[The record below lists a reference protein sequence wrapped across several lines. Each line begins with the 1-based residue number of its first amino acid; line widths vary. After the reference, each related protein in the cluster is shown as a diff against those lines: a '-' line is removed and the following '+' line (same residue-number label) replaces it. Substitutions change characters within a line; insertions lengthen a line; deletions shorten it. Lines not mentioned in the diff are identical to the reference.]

1 MPQTS
6 RLKKSKVVKSFYS
19 VNISANTP
27 FVKNFYQIN
36 CQFTSG
42 KEDKLITEI
51 METME
56 ITEITGT
63 MEITMENLRVLESAN
78 RVPPP

>member
-1 MPQTS
+1 MFVEVCYLSQNA
-6 RLKKSKVVKSFYS
+6 
-19 VNISANTP
+19 VNISAKTP
-27 FVKNFYQIN
+27 FVENFYQIN

-51 METME
+51 
-56 ITEITGT
+56 TGT
-63 MEITMENLRVLESAN
+63 MEITRENLHVLESAN